1 MQPYNISLYNITKQY
16 ITFNSN
22 KTLKFI
28 LEIFHKIN
36 KIYTFTYLTLKQRS
50 NAVIDKKKQLC
61 DMICLCIKM
70 QATELERNS
79 LT

>member
-1 MQPYNISLYNITKQY
+1 MQLYNISLYNITKQY

-36 KIYTFTYLTLKQRS
+36 KIYTFTYLTFKQRS
-50 NAVIDKKKQLC
+50 NAVIDKK
-61 DMICLCIKM
+61 
-70 QATELERNS
+70 TVV
-79 LT
+79 

>member
-1 MQPYNISLYNITKQY
+1 MQPYNILLYNITKQY

-50 NAVIDKKKQLC
+50 NVVIDKK
-61 DMICLCIKM
+61 
-70 QATELERNS
+70 NS
-79 LT
+79 CVI

>member
-1 MQPYNISLYNITKQY
+1 MQPYNIFLYNITKQY

-50 NAVIDKKKQLC
+50 NAVID
-61 DMICLCIKM
+61 
-70 QATELERNS
+70 
-79 LT
+79 